1 MTFKWPTFLFFF
13 FFGIV
18 RKWTN
23 FLENEVCIWSRHF
36 SLWAKTWE
44 WNRIFKVSTLFTFV
58 QSWSDAE
65 DFFFLRFSV
74 RTETDQ
80 ELLSLLLKLPSVSP
94 TDYIREYVH
103 AGSNQRRLP
112 WLCTTLATLIN
123 ASSLQS
129 LSRTKYVR
137 KRLDRKTGGNGCDLI
152 YDSCFHVASRLS
164 ECQSG
169 IYDVWN

>member
-23 FLENEVCIWSRHF
+23 FLENKVCIWSRHF
-36 SLWAKTWE
+36 
-44 WNRIFKVSTLFTFV
+44 FFVSKDMRMKQNFQGEYIIHICTELV
-58 QSWSDAE
+58 WRRG
-65 DFFFLRFSV
+65 FFFLRFSV

-80 ELLSLLLKLPSVSP
+80 ELLSLLLKLLSVSP